1 MRCLCEVPLI
11 GLFIQTVLPCIA
23 TFPARPPSLCS
34 AAVKTLKPI
43 NCYRRAPR
51 FLPNRERG
59 NWASCRF
66 YQTEASVLFLPGGL
80 ALALFTHGPSEL
92 LLTKTFLLSP
102 RLVLPFRPRFWLGFC
117 GRGRAPKRAVS
128 SLHVVWDLP

>member
-11 GLFIQTVLPCIA
+11 GLFVQTVLPCIA
-23 TFPARPPSLCS
+23 TFPARPTVP
-34 AAVKTLKPI
+34 AAPVVKTGQPR
-43 NCYRRAPR
+43 NYYRRAPR

-66 YQTEASVLFLPGGL
+66 YQTDASVLFLPGRL
-80 ALALFTHGPSEL
+80 ALALFTHGHSEL